1 MSGKGNCYDNVA
13 CESFFSTLK
22 REMLPDC
29 GYFDTHKE
37 AKNAIF
43 EHIEGF
49 YNTRR
54 KHSSL
59 GYKSP
64 LEFIQEN
71 NQLDLTV

>member
-1 MSGKGNCYDNVA
+1 MKSDTPL
-13 CESFFSTLK
+13 FK

-29 GYFDTHKE
+29 GYFDTRKE

-64 LEFIQEN
+64 PEFIKEN
-71 NQLDLTV
+71 NQLALTA